1 MEETVMEGPS
11 DAGSIPASSISCGK
25 EGPTQWEDALSH
37 TPGKE
42 GPTQW
47 EDALSHTPGKEG
59 STQWEDAL
67 SHTTDSWLKFENVY
81 VRMDR
86 KMRY

>member
-1 MEETVMEGPS
+1 MRTVMEETVMEGPS
-11 DAGSIPASSISCGK
+11 DAGSIPASSIYCGK

-47 EDALSHTPGKEG
+47 EDALSHT
-59 STQWEDAL
+59 
-67 SHTTDSWLKFENVY
+67 TDSWLKFENVY

>member
-1 MEETVMEGPS
+1 MRTVMEETVMEGPS

-37 TPGKE
+37 T
-42 GPTQW
+42 
-47 EDALSHTPGKEG
+47 
-59 STQWEDAL
+59 
-67 SHTTDSWLKFENVY
+67 TDSWLKFENVY